1 MRNKSGEYP
10 SAIIILGDL
19 VQTEKEAR
27 NTSDSNKRG
36 ILEREV
42 EDLINGI
49 NALEAS
55 PELKAAEERNLD
67 TTDKYFNALRDLV
80 QTEKEARNTSDSNK
94 RGILEREVEDLIN
107 EINALEASPK
117 FKAAEERNLDTTD
130 KYFNALND
138 HLEILKNLEIQR
150 IDVLELLSSKERIQ
164 MYESILQEELN
175 SV

>member
-36 ILEREV
+36 ILKREV

-67 TTDKYFNALRDLV
+67 TTDKYFNALMV
-80 QTEKEARNTSDSNK
+80 
-94 RGILEREVEDLIN
+94 GV
-107 EINALEASPK
+107 
-117 FKAAEERNLDTTD
+117 
-130 KYFNALND
+130 
-138 HLEILKNLEIQR
+138 
-150 IDVLELLSSKERIQ
+150 IDVFMVVYKWLQKSSRLAV
-164 MYESILQEELN
+164 SP
-175 SV
+175 